1 MDHTATAFEQELQ
14 DIAVKI
20 GRMGERAGGELDDA
34 LDAILRCDASLA
46 ADVIASDKLLDG
58 EEAEVER
65 KAIRVIALRQP
76 VADDLRR
83 LISAMKISANLER
96 CGDLAKNI
104 AKRSRVMAPDVCAR
118 FPLDGIER
126 LGRLV
131 GSRLGQVVE
140 AYVARDLEA
149 AVQVWSRDAEI
160 DTAHEVL
167 ARELLGAMGL
177 KGADMEAGM
186 HLLFVA
192 KNLERIGD
200 HATNIAELIHYE
212 LTGTDIEGAR
222 PKHDP
227 LNDPA

>member
-1 MDHTATAFEQELQ
+1 MDHTASAFEQELK

-20 GRMGERAGGELDDA
+20 GRMGERANGQLDDA
-34 LDAILRCDASLA
+34 LEAILKCDATLA
-46 ADVIASDKLLDG
+46 AEVIASDKLLDG

-65 KAIRVIALRQP
+65 RAIRVIALRQP

-118 FPLDGIER
+118 FPLAGVER

-131 GSRLGQVVE
+131 GEGLAQVVE
-140 AYVARDLEA
+140 AYVRRDLES
-149 AVQVWSRDAEI
+149 AVRVWSRDAEI
-160 DTAHEVL
+160 DTAHDAL
-167 ARELLGAMGL
+167 SRELLTAMSRENSG
-177 KGADMEAGM
+177 MEAGM

-212 LTGTDIEGAR
+212 LTGADIEGAR
-222 PKHDP
+222 PKRDP
-227 LNDPA
+227 LQDS